1 MVNAYLH
8 PAIILCICLGNRRLQ
23 FLQLARGLVE
33 HSIARQNGVNKRH
46 LASSALVSQRA
57 TTGCHSY
64 PVICEPR
71 IKQVASGNN
80 NCCHTVKIESQGLP
94 ADLLW
99 YGNGQR
105 GLLLLEDERRVDHF
119 MFHEAGKSSLTH
131 VEIRLSIH
139 PRGFNGY
146 HDVLKYLA

>member
-8 PAIILCICLGNRRLQ
+8 PVIILWICLGNRRLQ
-23 FLQLARGLVE
+23 FLQLARGLIE

-64 PVICEPR
+64 PVICGPR

-80 NCCHTVKIESQGLP
+80 NRCHAVKIESRGLP

-105 GLLLLEDERRVDHF
+105 GLQLLEDERRVDHLCSTKLVS
-119 MFHEAGKSSLTH
+119 H
-131 VEIRLSIH
+131 R
-139 PRGFNGY
+139 
-146 HDVLKYLA
+146 